1 MTGYGRGDYQ
11 DDSFSFTFEIKTV
24 NHRYA
29 ELSIRMPRFLAPLEN
44 RMRKVILDDVS
55 RGHMDVF
62 VNAAYTGTEGRQIT
76 IDKGLAKAYHDGLK
90 ELSALLGA
98 HEGAVD
104 EGREVLF
111 VAKCPDVVIP
121 GEAKIDLETLWPH
134 MLGAVQTG
142 LRHLDA
148 MREEEGRNISQ
159 DVARR
164 VDLIEEKLSFLEER
178 APEAVKD
185 YEKRLE
191 ERHLEEVRAHGA
203 GHLDESRIIQEVALY
218 ADKVNT
224 TEEMVRLHSHIK
236 QFRQMLQEDHPVGRR
251 MDFLVQEFNR
261 EANTIA
267 SKCSDS
273 TMTQTVVEMKGEI
286 EKVREQ
292 IQNIQ

>member
-111 VAKCPDVVIP
+111 VAKCPMWSSPERQRSILKRSGPICWVP
-121 GEAKIDLETLWPH
+121 
-134 MLGAVQTG
+134 
-142 LRHLDA
+142 
-148 MREEEGRNISQ
+148 S
-159 DVARR
+159 RR
-164 VDLIEEKLSFLEER
+164 DCAIWTR
-178 APEAVKD
+178 
-185 YEKRLE
+185 
-191 ERHLEEVRAHGA
+191 
-203 GHLDESRIIQEVALY
+203 
-218 ADKVNT
+218 
-224 TEEMVRLHSHIK
+224 
-236 QFRQMLQEDHPVGRR
+236 
-251 MDFLVQEFNR
+251 
-261 EANTIA
+261 
-267 SKCSDS
+267 
-273 TMTQTVVEMKGEI
+273 
-286 EKVREQ
+286 
-292 IQNIQ
+292 

>member
-1 MTGYGRGDYQ
+1 
-11 DDSFSFTFEIKTV
+11 
-24 NHRYA
+24 
-29 ELSIRMPRFLAPLEN
+29 MPRFLAPLEN

-148 MREEEGRNISQ
+148 MRKEEGRNISQ

-191 ERHLEEVRAHGA
+191 ERLLEALRAHGA
-203 GHLDESRIIQEVALY
+203 GDLDESRLIQEVALY

-251 MDFLVQEFNR
+251 MNFLVQEFNR

>member
-62 VNAAYTGTEGRQIT
+62 VNAAYTGAEGRQIT
-76 IDKGLAKAYHDGLK
+76 IDKGLAKAYHDILE

-98 HEGAVD
+98 REGAVD

-121 GEAKIDLETLWPH
+121 GEAKIDLEALWPR
-134 MLGAVQTG
+134 MLDAIKTG
-142 LRHLDA
+142 LLHLDA

-164 VDLIEEKLSFLEER
+164 VDLIEEKLFLIEKR

-191 ERHLEEVRAHGA
+191 ERLLDALRAHGA
-203 GHLDESRIIQEVALY
+203 GDLDESRLIQEVALY

-236 QFRQMLQEDHPVGRR
+236 QFRQMLKEDHPVGRR
-251 MDFLVQEFNR
+251 MDFLIQEFNR

>member
-1 MTGYGRGDYQ
+1 
-11 DDSFSFTFEIKTV
+11 
-24 NHRYA
+24 
-29 ELSIRMPRFLAPLEN
+29 
-44 RMRKVILDDVS
+44 
-55 RGHMDVF
+55 
-62 VNAAYTGTEGRQIT
+62 
-76 IDKGLAKAYHDGLK
+76 
-90 ELSALLGA
+90 
-98 HEGAVD
+98 
-104 EGREVLF
+104 
-111 VAKCPDVVIP
+111 
-121 GEAKIDLETLWPH
+121 
-134 MLGAVQTG
+134 
-142 LRHLDA
+142 

-191 ERHLEEVRAHGA
+191 ERLLEALRAHGA
-203 GHLDESRIIQEVALY
+203 GDLDESRLIQEVALY